1 MQGLKVLGI
10 REQGPIDRAGIRQ
23 GEHLLRF
30 DGMPLRCSKD
40 LKDYMAET
48 TPGDIFDVRI
58 IRSTPACYQSS
69 IPVCSRILCS
79 IFIFIAYQTLLR
91 EWL

>member
-30 DGMPLRCSKD
+30 DGMPLRSSKD
-40 LKDYMAET
+40 LKGYMAET
-48 TPGDIFDVRI
+48 TPGDISDVHV
-58 IRSTPACYQSS
+58 IRCTPACDQNS
-69 IPVCSRILCS
+69 IPFC
-79 IFIFIAYQTLLR
+79 
-91 EWL
+91 